1 MQNLESRMK
10 ILRLSARV
18 GIVLEVR
25 GFTHHCFSTAR
36 LNDCSTVVKLN
47 LLSESQTLLLHDGC
61 AIHDTREGV
70 PILVRQHEVLVM
82 CDIYRK
88 VNGHLVWVGRMCE
101 ADAMARVCRHRGE
114 TFLADIPF

>member
-1 MQNLESRMK
+1 M
-10 ILRLSARV
+10 
-18 GIVLEVR
+18 LEVR

-47 LLSESQTLLLHDGC
+47 LLSESQALLLHDGC
-61 AIHDTREGV
+61 AIHDTRIGV
-70 PILVRQHEVLVM
+70 SMSIRLYRGWIM
-82 CDIYRK
+82 CDIYRI
-88 VNGHLVWVGRMCE
+88 VNGRLIWVGRMSE